1 MSEISPVGTSAST
14 TGTTATTAASTESAI
29 STSQISEDFDTFL
42 QLLTAQIQN
51 QDPLAPLDSTQFV
64 EQLATFSSLEQ
75 QVETNQTLTSIASM
89 IGDLHSAAA
98 NEWLGQD
105 VAVSSKHVAFEGE
118 PVEFEIDPAYKY
130 DDAVLTVKNSQDQVV
145 WQEQLDTSAQ
155 RHAWN
160 GQVLDPALAS
170 DQGVYEFQVDLF
182 SNGLPLAST
191 QAQIISKVTTLA
203 QEDGQLKLGTNNY
216 LTTDLDNVRKLTTN

>member
-14 TGTTATTAASTESAI
+14 TGTAATTAASTESAI

-170 DQGVYEFQVDLF
+170 DQGVYQFQVDLF

-216 LTTDLDNVRKLTTN
+216 LTTDFDNVRKLTTN